1 MDNWTRTGLK
11 FRFPAAAP
19 DIANY
24 KLWAYAGLEKVMFSN
39 ANHILPEIKDIDK

>member
-1 MDNWTRTGLK
+1 MDKWTWTGLK

-24 KLWAYAGLEKVMFSN
+24 KLWAYAGLEKVMFGN